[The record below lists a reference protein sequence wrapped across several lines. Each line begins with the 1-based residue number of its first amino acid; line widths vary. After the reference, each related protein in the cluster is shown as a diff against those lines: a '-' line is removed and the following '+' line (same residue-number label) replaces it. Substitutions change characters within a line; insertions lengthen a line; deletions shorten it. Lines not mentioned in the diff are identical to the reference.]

1 MKKLFLVF
9 LLTLSACSTKP
20 TLVVYPADQIDSD
33 LVAFPVSTSLSLI
46 MVGDAIVHSNVYKDA
61 EQNGSYD
68 FNDML
73 DLMKPII
80 EPYDLAFYN
89 QETILGGKELGVSNY
104 PRFNSPTE
112 FGDAM
117 LNAGF
122 NLVSLANNH
131 SNDTGTKAI
140 YNSNAYWKTKSA
152 FVAGTYSTL
161 EESQAVHV
169 YTMNGI
175 TFGFL
180 AYTYGTNGLNLPSDK
195 AYMISLLNFD
205 QMTVDVKALRPL
217 VDVLIV
223 SVHAGSEYVSYPN
236 QKQKDTARLLANL
249 GVNIVIENHAHAIE
263 PIEWIDNTLVYYALG
278 NFLSGQ
284 NGTAQ
289 LIGLTSSI
297 QIEKITYGSKTSIQ
311 LSNLKVDLN
320 YNYYNSSKRNVRIY
334 PWAKVSTSLLP
345 DKATWEAKYLKIVN
359 AYGAN
364 ISFQDLTLK

>member
-1 MKKLFLVF
+1 MKKALLV
-9 LLTLSACSTKP
+9 LLLVLSACSNKP
-20 TLVVYPADQIDSD
+20 SSVIYPEDQIDSD
-33 LVAFPVSTSLSLI
+33 LVAFPVISSLNMI
-46 MVGDAIVHSNVYKDA
+46 MVGDAIVHSNVYQDA
-61 EQNGSYD
+61 YQNGSYD
-68 FNDML
+68 FTDML
-73 DLMKPII
+73 DLMKPVI

-117 LNAGF
+117 VNAGF

-140 YNSNAYWKTKSA
+140 LNSNAYWKTKPAYVS
-152 FVAGTYSTL
+152 GTSSTL
-161 EESQAVHV
+161 SERKAINV
-169 YTMNGI
+169 YTMNHI

-195 AYMISLLNFD
+195 SYMINLLNID
-205 QMTVDVKALRPL
+205 EMTEDVKALRPL

-223 SVHAGSEYVSYPN
+223 SVHIGFEYVNYPN
-236 QKQKDTARLLANL
+236 QIQKDTARLLANL

-263 PIEWIDNTLVYYALG
+263 PIEWIDDTLVYYALG

-297 QIEKITYGSKTSIQ
+297 QIDKITYGSKTTIQ
-311 LSNLKVDLN
+311 LSNLKVDLSYT
-320 YNYYNSSKRNVRIY
+320 YNDSNKRNVKII
-334 PWAKVSTSLLP
+334 PWAKVTSKLLP
-345 DKATWEAKYLKIVN
+345 DKAIWEAKYLKIVN
-359 AYGAN
+359 AYGAQL
-364 ISFQDLTLK
+364 SFQDLTLK